1 MILDLVTRK
10 GTIAMATSKHTSK
23 TGSEAVF
30 PGSGRRPLDGI
41 RVLELGQLLAGPFT
55 STILGYFGAEV
66 IKVEAPQG
74 GDPIRTWREMDGDT
88 SLWWH
93 SLARNKKSV
102 TLDLRTEKGRQLARR
117 LALGCD
123 VLVENFRPGTLEK
136 WGLSP
141 DELRKENP
149 QLICARI
156 SGYGQTGPYAA
167 RPGYASVCEGFG
179 GLRFVNGYP
188 GERPVRPNLS
198 LGDSLAGLH
207 ATLGVLLALLGRQ
220 GGERGQD
227 VDIGIFE
234 GVYNLME
241 AVVPEYDRNGVVR
254 QPAGSTI
261 TGIVPTN
268 TYLCRDKQYVIIGGN
283 GDSIF
288 KRLMRAAGRN
298 DLADD
303 RRLETN
309 EGRVRHEEEIDRALA
324 TWTAGLDAAEVL
336 RCLEDATV
344 PAGPIYSVAQMMED
358 PQYQA
363 RGLFEEHEVGGRPL
377 KIPALMPRLTETPG
391 RTEWTGPA
399 LGAHNDEILR
409 GLLGLSEEDMAS
421 LADEG
426 VISS

>member
-1 MILDLVTRK
+1 MI
-10 GTIAMATSKHTSK
+10 TSDANSK
-23 TGSEAVF
+23 TAACGA
-30 PGSGRRPLDGI
+30 GRRPLDGI

-55 STILGYFGAEV
+55 SVILGYFGAEV

-74 GDPIRTWREMDGDT
+74 GDPIRGWREMDGDT

-102 TLDLRTEKGRQLARR
+102 TLDLRMEKGRVLARR
-117 LALGCD
+117 LALASD

-136 WGLSP
+136 WGLGP
-141 DELRKENP
+141 DDLRRENP
-149 QLICARI
+149 RLICARI
-156 SGYGQTGPYAA
+156 SGYGQTGPYSS

-179 GLRFVNGYP
+179 GLRYVNGQP

-207 ATLGVLLALLGRQ
+207 ATLGVLMALLERQ
-220 GGERGQD
+220 RGGGGQD

-254 QPAGSTI
+254 GPSGSTI

-268 TYLCRDKQYVIIGGN
+268 TYLCRDDKYVIIGGN
-283 GDSIF
+283 GASIF
-288 KRLMRAAGRN
+288 KRLMRAAGRG
-298 DLADD
+298 DMADD
-303 RRLETN
+303 PLLSSN
-309 EGRVRHEEEIDRALA
+309 EGRVRQEEEIDGALA
-324 TWTAGLDAAEVL
+324 AWTSSLSAAEVL
-336 RCLEDATV
+336 RILQEAMV
-344 PAGPIYSVAQMMED
+344 PAGPILSVADMMED

-363 RGLFEEHEVGGRPL
+363 RGLFEEHQVGGRPL

-409 GLLGLSEEDMAS
+409 GLLGLGDEEMAG
-421 LADEG
+421 LAAEG
-426 VISS
+426 VILPDPALK